1 MGSPALRIGQ
11 GADMVRQNR
20 TPTDMRGITIRQE
33 GIRVDDVRA
42 ASTSAAGEVAVAADA
57 AEGVGIA
64 EAAQAVAAAR
74 PPGAGSAGGAADP

>member
-1 MGSPALRIGQ
+1 
-11 GADMVRQNR
+11 MVRQNR

-64 EAAQAVAAAR
+64 GAAQAAAAAR
-74 PPGAGSAGGAADP
+74 PPGVGGGGRCGGP

>member
-1 MGSPALRIGQ
+1 MRIGQ

-57 AEGVGIA
+57 AESVGIA
-64 EAAQAVAAAR
+64 GAAQAVAAAR
-74 PPGAGSAGGAADP
+74 PPGAGSASGAADP